1 MCVRCRT
8 NDCILSNRSPIQEKN
23 VRLTCEYGI
32 YIFLIFGQIVTNR
45 SFFLCTVLFWYDS
58 LSFGVMYIVT
68 STITFPAK
76 VNIYIQSITLSFH
89 RFCHCCCRSISP
101 NALTAHSCSP
111 FILESYF
118 SSLNED
124 SSRMGYSETHSIQFW
139 LELVA
144 YHGMISLIHPWSRS
158 AELDS
163 NLHTWHDDL
172 VLLQNQY
179 SEYNRH
185 YHLVRPWLC

>member
-1 MCVRCRT
+1 MSHHNEPRPICVCAV
-8 NDCILSNRSPIQEKN
+8 SNEWLHSFQQKSDTRKKCTIDLWLRYIY
-23 VRLTCEYGI
+23 V

-144 YHGMISLIHPWSRS
+144 YHGMISLIHP
-158 AELDS
+158 
-163 NLHTWHDDL
+163 
-172 VLLQNQY
+172 
-179 SEYNRH
+179 
-185 YHLVRPWLC
+185 